1 MLAVRNICCWR
12 LDAGTYETE
21 CTTFLGQSS
30 RGRVVIKCNDEGNI
44 AEVIKYFP
52 AYDDD
57 SCSSLLLDYSYV
69 FDVSLTS
76 GNISTN
82 FVKRATFR

>member
-1 MLAVRNICCWR
+1 M
-12 LDAGTYETE
+12 
-21 CTTFLGQSS
+21 
-30 RGRVVIKCNDEGNI
+30 
-44 AEVIKYFP
+44 AEVIKYTP

-57 SCSSLLLDYSYV
+57 SCNSLLLEYSYV

-82 FVKRATFR
+82 FEKKDDF